1 MNPLDDVNS
10 PDENHAPDSGAGGA
24 NYSRAG
30 FGALGDVH
38 IEHKPV
44 TNVNITSTDGAP
56 RLTQPIRFGA
66 NPDEQVDY
74 SKVGMGAGGPVHI
87 EHKPETTINQTT
99 INHNGVPPST
109 AHGGLSW
116 QVTLIVVCGILVAG
130 FLLMRGQQP
139 TVIQLPPLPV
149 NDRPIDVTVTHHR
162 ISETKP
168 EVVGQPAATVPA
180 VTVQVPNPSPGETKD
195 APPAKMVSL
204 TESSLTGESTQAS
217 AKLADPAVGIAGMK
231 VTSEALKSA
240 TKGQPFINSLG
251 MKFVPLSDSKFSG
264 RRLLFGSHEV
274 RQKDFAAYLKAES
287 LEASGVPA
295 QPAAADPKATPSD
308 LLLHPVVNVNLR
320 DARNFCAWLSY
331 RDGVTYRLPTDHEW
345 SLALGGV
352 ARDEDPSRAASE
364 KNNKLVGAFIWG
376 GGSAKIPR
384 GAGNFADRRTK
395 QARVEGFAEKP
406 MQQGIFDYYEDGFAW
421 TAQTMMF
428 EPNEVGLYD
437 MAGNAWE
444 WCIDQAAPD
453 AEKQP
458 LRGGSWLS
466 AYPSELGAS
475 TRLMTDQGRRDP
487 SFGFRCVI
495 DVD

>member
-1 MNPLDDVNS
+1 MP
-10 PDENHAPDSGAGGA
+10 EAAKEA
-24 NYSRAG
+24 
-30 FGALGDVH
+30 
-38 IEHKPV
+38 
-44 TNVNITSTDGAP
+44 
-56 RLTQPIRFGA
+56 QP
-66 NPDEQVDY
+66 P
-74 SKVGMGAGGPVHI
+74 
-87 EHKPETTINQTT
+87 
-99 INHNGVPPST
+99 
-109 AHGGLSW
+109 
-116 QVTLIVVCGILVAG
+116 
-130 FLLMRGQQP
+130 
-139 TVIQLPPLPV
+139 
-149 NDRPIDVTVTHHR
+149 
-162 ISETKP
+162 
-168 EVVGQPAATVPA
+168 
-180 VTVQVPNPSPGETKD
+180 
-195 APPAKMVSL
+195 KMVSL
-204 TESSLTGESTQAS
+204 PESSLTGESTQAS
-217 AKLADPAVGIAGMK
+217 AKLPGSAVGFVGMK

-240 TKGQPFINSLG
+240 SKTQPFINSLE
-251 MKFVPLSDSKFSG
+251 MKFVPLSDSKLSG
-264 RRLLFGSHEV
+264 RHLLFGSHEV
-274 RQKDFAAYLKAES
+274 RQKDFAAYLKAENQ
-287 LEASGVPA
+287 EASGVPA

-320 DARNFCAWLSY
+320 DARNFCVWLSH
-331 RDGVTYRLPTDHEW
+331 RDGVKYRLPTDHEW

-352 ARDEDPSRAASE
+352 ARDEDPSRAAGE

-406 MQQGIFDYYEDGFAW
+406 MQQGIFDYYEDDFAW

-428 EPNEVGLYD
+428 EPNEAGLYD

-475 TRLMTDQGRRDP
+475 TRLMTDQVRRDP